1 MITTGAEPV
10 SGFAP
15 DYFYLGRRA
24 YDFRQT
30 KGIKHISPVCT
41 SGMCGSIRHK
51 LWKNRREA
59 TGMIAKIW
67 KAAQMQNLLCL
78 QEKYNI
84 PQEVIGT
91 VEQLVEILDKEYGLG
106 RDVDSDDGGYLLLLL
121 PDSDT
126 DDTDILY
133 HRLLEVYGLRY
144 GTVETES
151 VICIYDGLEWY
162 MELYLTTNNYG
173 ITVIYPKQ
181 EL

>member
-1 MITTGAEPV
+1 MIE
-10 SGFAP
+10 
-15 DYFYLGRRA
+15 
-24 YDFRQT
+24 
-30 KGIKHISPVCT
+30 
-41 SGMCGSIRHK
+41 
-51 LWKNRREA
+51 
-59 TGMIAKIW
+59 KIW
-67 KAAQMQNLLCL
+67 KVAQMQNLLCL

-162 MELYLTTNNYG
+162 MELYLATNNYG